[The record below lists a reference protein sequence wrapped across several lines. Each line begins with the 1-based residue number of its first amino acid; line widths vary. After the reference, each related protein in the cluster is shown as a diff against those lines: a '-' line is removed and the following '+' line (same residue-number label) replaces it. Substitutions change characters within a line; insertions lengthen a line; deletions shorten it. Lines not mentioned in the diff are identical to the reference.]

1 MVSKRTFFNIAI
13 ISVFIVGILFL
24 NGSSGNEK
32 KDDADDIYKN
42 IDIFLEVLQQVEDNY
57 VEPQDSRTLINGA
70 LKGMVENLD
79 PHSSYMTKEE
89 REDLMNETEGSYSG
103 IGIEISIRDNVLT
116 VISPIE
122 DTPAYKAGLKAG
134 DKIVKI
140 EDKLTLDMDLQDA
153 IKLIKG
159 PKGTEVKLTISREG
173 ASKPLVFTIVR
184 DVIPLRSVK
193 NYNLGSDIGYVRIS
207 NFYGN
212 THDDLV
218 AALDSLEKSA
228 KIKGLILD
236 LRNNPGGLLEQSILV
251 SDEFLDSGVIVST
264 RGRDEKQ
271 NIEES
276 AQKNKKAR
284 QYPIVVLVN
293 GGSASASE
301 IVAGALQ
308 DNKRALIL
316 GEQTFGKG
324 SVQTIFPLSDGSG
337 LRLTTARYYTPSGR
351 SIQAS
356 GISPDIEL
364 KYIAPTEEKSEAEE
378 TTITIRE
385 KDLNNHI
392 KNPNDSKTE
401 EDKNINIRGIPDTT
415 GEENTGDKK
424 VPVIMEVIEKEP
436 KGDKSEKTKEETAEE
451 TAEKTAEDTAAKIK
465 ALVEDD
471 NQVRQAIQ
479 LLKSWDVISQIKTGK

>member
-1 MVSKRTFFNIAI
+1 MVSSKKRLILNIAI
-13 ISVFIVGILFL
+13 MSVFIVGVLLL
-24 NGSSGNEK
+24 NGSSGTEK
-32 KDDADDIYKN
+32 KGTVDDIFKN

-57 VEPQDSRTLINGA
+57 VKPQDTKTLINYA
-70 LKGMVENLD
+70 IKGMVENLD

-89 REDLMNETEGSYSG
+89 REELMDETEGSFSG
-103 IGIEISIRDNVLT
+103 IGIEISLRDNVLT

-122 DTPAYKAGLKAG
+122 DTPAYKVGLKAG
-134 DKIVKI
+134 DKIIKI
-140 EDKLTLDMDLQDA
+140 EDKLTLDMDLEDA
-153 IKLIKG
+153 IKLIRG

-173 ASKPLVFTIVR
+173 AAKPLVFNIVR

-193 NYNLGSDIGYVRIS
+193 HYNLGNDIGYVRIS

-212 THDDLV
+212 TNDDLV
-218 AALDSLEKSA
+218 KALDNLEEQ
-228 KIKGLILD
+228 KIKGLVLD

-264 RGRDEKQ
+264 KGRDERQ

-276 AQKNKKAR
+276 ARKNKKPR
-284 QYPIVVLVN
+284 EYPIVVLVN

-316 GEQTFGKG
+316 GTQTFGKG
-324 SVQTIFPLSDGSG
+324 SVQTIIPLSDGSG
-337 LRLTTARYYTPSGR
+337 LRLTTAGYYTPSGR

-356 GISPDIEL
+356 GITPDIEL
-364 KYIAPTEEKSEAEE
+364 KYIPKESEDENEGEE

-385 KDLNNHI
+385 KDLKNHI
-392 KNPNDSKTE
+392 ENPDALDIKGVPE
-401 EDKNINIRGIPDTT
+401 
-415 GEENTGDKK
+415 K
-424 VPVIMEVIEKEP
+424 VPIEMEVIEKE
-436 KGDKSEKTKEETAEE
+436 KEDKTTDKPEEDTVNE
-451 TAEKTAEDTAAKIK
+451 TPDEVQDETAAKVK
-465 ALVEDD
+465 ALLDD
-471 NQVRQAIQ
+471 NQVQQAIQ

>member
-1 MVSKRTFFNIAI
+1 MISNKKSLFFNISI

-32 KDDADDIYKN
+32 TNTTDDIYQN
-42 IDIFLEVLQQVEDNY
+42 IDVFLEVLQQVEDNY
-57 VEPQDSRTLINGA
+57 VEPQDSKTLINGA
-70 LKGMVENLD
+70 IKGMVENLD

-89 REDLMNETEGSYSG
+89 REELMNETEGSFSG
-103 IGIEISIRDNVLT
+103 IGIEISLKDNVLT

-122 DTPAYKAGLKAG
+122 DTPAYRVGLKAG
-134 DKIVKI
+134 DKIIKI

-153 IKLIKG
+153 VKLIRG

-173 ASKPLVFTIVR
+173 TAKPLVFTIVR

-193 NYNLGSDIGYVRIS
+193 NYNLGNDIGYVRIS

-212 THDDLV
+212 TYEDLV
-218 AALDSLEKSA
+218 AALDNLEEE

-236 LRNNPGGLLEQSILV
+236 LRNNPGGLLEQSIKV

-264 RGRDEKQ
+264 KGRDERQ
-271 NIEES
+271 DIEEL
-276 AQKNKKAR
+276 AEKNRKPR
-284 QYPIVVLVN
+284 EYPIVVLVN

-316 GEQTFGKG
+316 GTQTFGKG
-324 SVQTIFPLSDGSG
+324 SVQTILPLSDGSG

-356 GISPDIEL
+356 GITPDIEL
-364 KYIAPTEEKSEAEE
+364 KYIPKESEEEVQAEE

-385 KDLNNHI
+385 KDLKNHI
-392 KNPNDSKTE
+392 ENPDAL
-401 EDKNINIRGIPDTT
+401 DIRGIPEDLVPVSKDVIE
-415 GEENTGDKK
+415 EENEDEETEED
-424 VPVIMEVIEKEP
+424 IE
-436 KGDKSEKTKEETAEE
+436 EETTDQTAEE
-451 TAEKTAEDTAAKIK
+451 TAAKIK

-471 NQVRQAIQ
+471 NQVQQAIQ